1 MNGLTKIEM
10 RKLVPVASKI
20 SAGKSKLLNV
30 LYNINFLEST
40 AGIGTK
46 FINILRYNPNINYPC
61 FYHLIVKKE
70 GEKYNF
76 YKDDNS
82 QKYEGEDSIIKANKD
97 INELNY
103 NKKKINYEDLFYM
116 TEINS
121 TPFIS
126 DQDYLLTHDLCD
138 IPGLSEYQNNEEFE
152 KKNNDEDK
160 MIVSKIEQIKE
171 EDKEIALVSDLKKDY
186 KSLLD
191 NNLKEAKIEI
201 EQQKKENDIEDDI
214 FNNIKDENEDK
225 TYITEIFKI
234 IKNYIDGGIIILS
247 IDNYQSKDNY
257 FLIAKLHKVI
267 QKPIT
272 NFLILLN
279 KMDLSEDPIKDI
291 NDCKGLF
298 AKYFPKFKTFNL
310 NLNTFIPISVNQL
323 KNELLM
329 KTHFKYLIYYHFY
342 NYISKTIKNKHEDEQ
357 FLGNSFID
365 HLKEIMEINKKNKLN
380 EIESKVNELNNFS
393 NIDEINEE
401 IISIINDIKNE
412 FKNNAPNL
420 GISKENFNNSYII
433 DNEDFDIDEDN
444 NANNF
449 NNVNPAYI
457 LKYFYK
463 IHREKDKALIPN
475 LSEVTKNLLNYFKNN
490 KKIKIKHKEEIEEYN
505 NDIILLK
512 QKIMEFFNDIND
524 KFKNNMKFN
533 FPEINNLMQDISYT
547 IESLKNYNSIFIPFL
562 GEINSGK
569 STILNGI
576 IGEDIL
582 PTGLKQCTK
591 RGIIIKYTN
600 KETIIGKAYLKKEII
615 KNQVKYYFDYDNEII
630 GIGLEQV
637 KDTLKGLDYEFN
649 KKEEDSFYY
658 IKTKIKLFDEL
669 GLDNNLKV

>member
-433 DNEDFDIDEDN
+433 DNEGFDIDEDN